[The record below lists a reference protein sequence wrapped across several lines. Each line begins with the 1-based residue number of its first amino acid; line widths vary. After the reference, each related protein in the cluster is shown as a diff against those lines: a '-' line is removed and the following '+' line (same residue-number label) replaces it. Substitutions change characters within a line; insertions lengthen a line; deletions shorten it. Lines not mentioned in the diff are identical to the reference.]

1 MVLIMREGAK
11 GRCPTMAKERPQYEY
26 EPFAWWLARQ
36 QIGQDLR
43 DRYAVAQELPTHLL
57 ALIRKLDAVESD
69 PS

>member
-1 MVLIMREGAK
+1 
-11 GRCPTMAKERPQYEY
+11 MAKERPQCEY

-36 QIGQDLR
+36 EIGQDLR
-43 DRYAVAQELPTHLL
+43 DRYSVAQELPPHLL